1 MASAEELAA
10 LRQCEKDGFEHRIPN
25 GVTNL
30 RDILLAMSNPL
41 VEDLRGEEEQR
52 VMLQFPN
59 WKKEFLKFSGLHGE
73 QGSIGGL
80 WPANSQTKRWK
91 IVFLRLFQML
101 SQIKSV
107 LVWLAMKTKKRCWL
121 KSKLQ

>member
-10 LRQCEKDGFEHRIPN
+10 LRQCEKDGCEHKILN

-30 RDILLAMSNPL
+30 RDILLAMSNHFAAVHPSSGGS
-41 VEDLRGEEEQR
+41 EGEEEQR

-73 QGSIGGL
+73 QGSIGEL
-80 WPANSQTKRWK
+80 WPANSRTKRWK
-91 IVFLRLFQML
+91 IVFLRVYQML

-107 LVWLAMKTKKRCWL
+107 
-121 KSKLQ
+121 